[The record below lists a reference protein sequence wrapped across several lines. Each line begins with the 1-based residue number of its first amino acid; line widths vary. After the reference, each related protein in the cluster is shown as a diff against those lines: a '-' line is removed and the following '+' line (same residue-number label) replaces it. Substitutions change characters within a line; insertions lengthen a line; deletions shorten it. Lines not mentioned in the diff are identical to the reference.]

1 MARRL
6 PTPIEAF
13 KLKVNSF
20 ALQFEYLAVQE
31 RRDIVETLLKDIEKL
46 YTNVGV
52 LPADLTL
59 VSLQDAVNNVQIS
72 TYHMTLDNPVSIEKT
87 QRNLTT
93 LSNML

>member
-31 RRDIVETLLKDIEKL
+31 RRDIVDTLLQDIEKL
-46 YTNVGV
+46 YTNDGV
-52 LPADLTL
+52 FPDDLTQIP
-59 VSLQDAVNNVQIS
+59 LQKAVNNVQIA
-72 TYHMTLDNPVSIEKT
+72 TYHMTLDNPASIEKT
-87 QRNLTT
+87 HRNITL